1 MKTNMEKQK
10 TIIKTSEASGAKYY
24 DFKKI
29 EYDMSKVKSFPV
41 PGKFGLERY
50 LPLLPVESMAAT
62 LPQGEGSTDLAHLKS
77 LGAHFGMSNLYAKM
91 EDQNPTGCFKDRESA
106 VVMSAAIEK
115 GIKKVN
121 IVSSGNAA
129 LSTAAYAQKAGIE
142 CVCYVPEKTS
152 HEKIILME
160 LYGATVV
167 KIPGFYEDVYRHVA
181 DMNPEGWNV
190 TSGQCEYRTE
200 GDKTIAYEVWEQ
212 LGGVPDVFI
221 VPSGNGSSLHGIWKG
236 FKELEG
242 LGLISTLPQMIS
254 VQIEGAS
261 PIKTALAQNKDFVV
275 LGDIEDSIAEGIVV
289 QESYCSPGAVAA
301 LKESGG
307 YVIEVNDQEIVTA
320 LKSVIKLESLVPEPT
335 TAAVYAALPKL
346 DLPKSA
352 KVVCLNTGSGMKFL
366 SEISSLVNGK

>member
-1 MKTNMEKQK
+1 MEKQK
-10 TIIKTSEASGAKYY
+10 TTIMANETPGAKYY

-29 EYDMSKVKSFPV
+29 EYDMGAVKHFPI

-50 LPLLPVESMAAT
+50 LPLLPVESLAAT
-62 LPQGEGSTDLAHLKS
+62 LPQGEGSTDLARLKS
-77 LGAHFGMSNLYAKM
+77 LGAHFGINHLYAKM
-91 EDQNPTGCFKDRESA
+91 EDQNPTGCFKDRESV

-160 LYGATVV
+160 LFGAQVV
-167 KIPGFYEDVYRHVA
+167 KIPGFYEDVYRYVA
-181 DMNPEGWNV
+181 DLNPEGWNV

-212 LGGVPDVFI
+212 LGAVPDVFI

-236 FKELEG
+236 FNELQG
-242 LGLISTLPQMIS
+242 LGLIDTLPQMIS

-275 LGDIEDSIAEGIVV
+275 LGEIEDSIAEGIVA

-307 YVIEVNDQEIVTA
+307 YVVEVKDQEIVAA
-320 LKSVIKLESLVPEPT
+320 LKTVIKLESLVPEPT

-346 DLPKSA
+346 NLPKSA

-366 SEISSLVNGK
+366 SEISNLVNGK